1 MDLRQLVMVSNLRDP
16 IVESL
21 CNLFD
26 IKVSFNDP
34 GVGHFGLENAVLPIG
49 TDFLEVVSPV
59 EENTTAGR
67 YLDRRGG
74 DGGYMVIIQV
84 DDFSEV
90 QKTIKENNVTVVWE
104 SEHPEARAIHLHPK
118 QIGGSILSLDSMIP
132 QSAWLWAGTNWEN
145 DIQQSLVD
153 SLMGVV
159 LQSPKPE
166 KLCASWEVALGK
178 KRARGVDE
186 FFIALEKSKIKFI
199 KEDDARGEGI
209 NAFILSTRKPDV
221 IYKRAEERG
230 LIKSNSIALGGTNFI
245 LSRTDN
251 I

>member
-1 MDLRQLVMVSNLRDP
+1 MVSGLRDP

-34 GVGHFGLENAVLPIG
+34 GVAHFGLENAVLPVG

-84 DDFSEV
+84 DDYDEAKNNV
-90 QKTIKENNVTVVWE
+90 KENNVTVVWE

-118 QIGGSILSLDSMIP
+118 QMGGAIVSLDWMNPKESWKWAGPSWGDFVNTSTVQRFVGVEIQSNDPEDMKNKWQSVLRMPSERVSDNQIDLDNTWIRFIKDLDGRGPGVSSFCIEANDKEALLKKASDLGLVQEGNIFIGGVKFLLS
-132 QSAWLWAGTNWEN
+132 
-145 DIQQSLVD
+145 
-153 SLMGVV
+153 
-159 LQSPKPE
+159 
-166 KLCASWEVALGK
+166 
-178 KRARGVDE
+178 
-186 FFIALEKSKIKFI
+186 
-199 KEDDARGEGI
+199 
-209 NAFILSTRKPDV
+209 
-221 IYKRAEERG
+221 
-230 LIKSNSIALGGTNFI
+230 
-245 LSRTDN
+245 
-251 I
+251 

>member
-1 MDLRQLVMVSNLRDP
+1 MVSGLRDP

-34 GVGHFGLENAVLPIG
+34 GVAHFGLENAVLPVG

-84 DDFSEV
+84 DDYEEAKNNV
-90 QKTIKENNVTVVWE
+90 KENEVTVVWE

-118 QIGGSILSLDSMIP
+118 QMGGAIVSLDWMNPKES
-132 QSAWLWAGTNWEN
+132 WKWAGPSWGDFVNTSTVQRFVGVEIQSN
-145 DIQQSLVD
+145 DPEDMKDKWQSVLKMPSERVSDNQINLDNTWIRFIEDLDGRGAGVSSFCIEANDKEALLKKASDLGLVQEGD
-153 SLMGVV
+153 IFVGGV
-159 LQSPKPE
+159 
-166 KLCASWEVALGK
+166 
-178 KRARGVDE
+178 
-186 FFIALEKSKIKFI
+186 KFL
-199 KEDDARGEGI
+199 
-209 NAFILSTRKPDV
+209 LS
-221 IYKRAEERG
+221 
-230 LIKSNSIALGGTNFI
+230 
-245 LSRTDN
+245 
-251 I
+251 

>member
-1 MDLRQLVMVSNLRDP
+1 MDLRQLVMVSGLRDP

-34 GVGHFGLENAVLPIG
+34 GVAHFGLENAVLPVG

-84 DDFSEV
+84 DDYEEAKNNV
-90 QKTIKENNVTVVWE
+90 KENEVTVVWE

-118 QIGGSILSLDSMIP
+118 QMGGAIVSLDWMNPKES
-132 QSAWLWAGTNWEN
+132 WKWAGPSWGDFVNTSTVQRFVGVEIQSN
-145 DIQQSLVD
+145 DPEDMKDKWQSVLKMPSERVSDNQINLDNTWIRFIEDLDGRGAGVSSFCIEANDKEALLKKASDLGLVQEGD
-153 SLMGVV
+153 IFVGGV
-159 LQSPKPE
+159 
-166 KLCASWEVALGK
+166 
-178 KRARGVDE
+178 
-186 FFIALEKSKIKFI
+186 KFL
-199 KEDDARGEGI
+199 
-209 NAFILSTRKPDV
+209 LS
-221 IYKRAEERG
+221 
-230 LIKSNSIALGGTNFI
+230 
-245 LSRTDN
+245 
-251 I
+251 